1 MSYSGDR
8 ILLGSQR
15 ESRVSSFRPWV
26 LFVIPLLAVLFNFY
40 IPQFFRFLGFLDLP
54 LLVTVYFAVMKRS
67 QIAGTF
73 IGAFIGL
80 AQDSLSKNPL
90 GHYGIVN
97 TLVGYFAASIGLRVD
112 VDHPF
117 IRLLLGFFSFF
128 VHEFFAWVLARAL
141 LGQQVDFNLE
151 STLVL
156 GFLNAVVALFL
167 FHFLDRLRETS

>member
-1 MSYSGDR
+1 MNYSGGR
-8 ILLGSQR
+8 MMLGSES
-15 ESRVSSFRPWV
+15 ESRISRLRFWV
-26 LFVIPLLAVLFNFY
+26 LLVVPLIAVPFNFY
-40 IPQFFRFLGFLDLP
+40 IPQFFHFLGFLDLP

-128 VHEFFAWVLARAL
+128 IHEFFAWVLARAL
-141 LGQQVDFNLE
+141 LRQRVDFDLA
-151 STLVL
+151 STLCL
-156 GFLNAVVALFL
+156 ECL
-167 FHFLDRLRETS
+167 